1 MDPDNP
7 PPEEEERPRKRRKR
21 VKTPKD
27 AKMNMTPMID
37 VVFLL
42 IVFFM
47 LVTEMS
53 KMDMMKK
60 HMMEDMG
67 MSEAEVTA
75 KMAEMKEKLP
85 DVKAKCICATC
96 PSYVEGET
104 ELGFCHLMVGK
115 SDKITERKGCDCP
128 QCPVYKMMELEFGYY
143 CIQGSEMELKMAKA

>member
-1 MDPDNP
+1 M
-7 PPEEEERPRKRRKR
+7 KRRDFIRKSGL
-21 VKTPKD
+21 VLGGTTLASCGLFGC
-27 AKMNMTPMID
+27 AKKEEPETQEVQAPE
-37 VVFLL
+37 VEP
-42 IVFFM
+42 
-47 LVTEMS
+47 EMS

-128 QCPVYKMMELEFGYY
+128 QCPVYKMMEMEFGYY